1 MLKLARLSLMLLIVG
16 AAFVISGC
24 GISVDEPLPP
34 AAGRAPAAHADASA
48 LPAAMADAIKVIES
62 TNIYFAFDRYDL
74 SSASQAALKVKA
86 DLLKRYPTLNA
97 KIEGYCDNRGTENYN
112 LALGERRAKA
122 VYDYVVMQGVQ
133 PSQISVISY
142 GQMYPAVAGN
152 NEAAWSQNRRVEFK
166 TSVK

>member
-16 AAFVISGC
+16 AALAISGC

-34 AAGRAPAAHADASA
+34 AASVAPSA
-48 LPAAMADAIKVIES
+48 LPAAMSDAAKVIEG

-74 SSASQAALKVKA
+74 SSSSQAALKVKA
-86 DLLKRYPTLNA
+86 DLLKRYPSLSS

-122 VYDYVVMQGVQ
+122 VYDYLVMQGVQ
-133 PSQISVISY
+133 PSQISSISY

-152 NEAAWSQNRRVEFK
+152 SEAAWSQNRRVEFK
-166 TSVK
+166 TSVKK